1 MGDRLRVQGVG
12 FVNGHDFV
20 VIVEN
25 LPADLPVLEAEIAVL
40 EIYLGNIVDEIVDEI
55 ERESV
60 ATQRLAQRRIGYQ
73 EEEDGA
79 KDRRHEHRR

>member
-1 MGDRLRVQGVG
+1 MGHRLRLQGVG

-25 LPADLPVLEAEIAVL
+25 LPDDLPVLEAEIAVL
-40 EIYLGNIVDEIVDEI
+40 ETYLGDIVDEIVAEI

-60 ATQRLAQRRIGYQ
+60 AAQRLAGGRAECKEVG
-73 EEEDGA
+73 G
-79 KDRRHEHRR
+79 